1 MEIIK
6 VFLEWAN
13 LSNLGNMASIIGFI
27 VTCFLLWEARKIRD
41 SFIKR
46 ARIPE
51 IVSDLENIAKEFFE
65 HLKSFK
71 TERRNVQEKAEKA
84 VGLLEG
90 VIPKMDDGQKK
101 KIEEFILASRGL
113 HGTNFNEDDCWKVY
127 SQLSGL
133 VVYLQQIEKD
143 TKWDS

>member
-1 MEIIK
+1 MDLLLHA
-6 VFLEWAN
+6 FYYGRLEKYAIH
-13 LSNLGNMASIIGFI
+13 LS
-27 VTCFLLWEARKIRD
+27 
-41 SFIKR
+41 KR

-65 HLKSFK
+65 HLKSFE
-71 TERRNVQEKAEKA
+71 TERRNVQEKTEKA

-113 HGTNFNEDDCWKVY
+113 HGANFNEDDCWKVY

-133 VVYLQQIEKD
+133 VAYLQQIEKD